1 MRAIKNSIVLI
12 LGLIFFTLQSF
23 QLPKN
28 IQKKVDKEIK
38 SAFEIELYTLEA
50 IKVSENVNEKLIT
63 KITGSNFYKIKQND
77 SIFGYAFVDKAPSK
91 VAQFDY
97 LVLFDKEL
105 IIKKSK
111 VLIYREEYGGEIS
124 SNRWLKQFVGKSAID
139 QLKYGKDIIA
149 ISGATIS
156 ARSMTI
162 AVNNL
167 LKTIE
172 ILQNNN
178 TI

>member
-1 MRAIKNSIVLI
+1 MKVIKNSIVLI
-12 LGLIFFTLQSF
+12 LSLTVFTLQSF

-38 SAFEIELYTLEA
+38 LAFEMESFTLES
-50 IKVSENVNEKLIT
+50 ISVSENVNEKLIT
-63 KITGSNFYKIKQND
+63 KITGHNFYKIKQND

-91 VAQFDY
+91 AAQFDY
-97 LVLFDKEL
+97 LVLLDNQL

-124 SNRWLKQFVGKSAID
+124 SKRWLKQFVGKSAID

-156 ARSMTI
+156 ARSMTL

-167 LKTIE
+167 FSTLE
-172 ILQNNN
+172 ILQKNN